1 MLQEEITK
9 EFEERKIELE
19 AKALEIYQA
28 SDVDIKYAVMP
39 QHISC
44 SVALYR
50 CMNITVVIEMLLSY
64 FLIFTALHDSA
75 IIYG

>member
-28 SDVDIKYAVMP
+28 SDVDIK
-39 QHISC
+39 HISC
-44 SVALYR
+44 SVASLR
-50 CMNITVVIEMLLSY
+50 CMNTTVVIEMLLSY
-64 FLIFTALHDSA
+64 FLIFTVLHDSA
-75 IIYG
+75 VTYD